1 MQAENLAK
9 QQTDQLAKQHANN
22 QLEEKTNFLT
32 RFFRKKRDFSPENII
47 FTTFNTAFLLF
58 IALMTLYPYL
68 NTLAISF
75 NEGYDSLRG
84 GIYVLPR
91 EFSWKNYEAI
101 FAMGSIQTAFLN
113 SVLRTVLGAA
123 TSVLAAS
130 MLGYALSRREF
141 IFRRLFTLML
151 VLTMYVNAGLIPNYF
166 NIRNLG
172 LTNSFAVYI
181 LPGMVSAFNVII
193 IRTYIQGLPD
203 ALLESARIDGAGDF
217 RIYRSIILPLALPV
231 LATVTLFAAVG
242 AWNSWF
248 DNYIYNARSAHLT
261 TLQYELMKLISST
274 TAMSQSSSAVHGVGV
289 DATTAA
295 GMITPKS
302 IRSAITIVAS
312 LPILLVYPFL
322 QKYFVTGLTIG
333 SVKA

>member
-1 MQAENLAK
+1 MQVNKLAQQPSDKLAK
-9 QQTDQLAKQHANN
+9 PTDVRF
-22 QLEEKTNFLT
+22 EEETNPFV
-32 RFFRKKRDFSPENII
+32 RFFRKKRDFSLENII
-47 FTTFNTAFLLF
+47 FTIFNTGFLLF

-91 EFSWKNYEAI
+91 EFSLMNYEAI
-101 FAMGSIQTAFLN
+101 FAMGSIQTAFFN

-130 MLGYALSRREF
+130 MLGYALSRKEF
-141 IFRRLFTLML
+141 VFRRIFTLML

-172 LTNSFAVYI
+172 LTNSFLVYI

-217 RIYRSIILPLALPV
+217 RIYRSIILPLSLPV

-248 DNYIYNARSAHLT
+248 DNYIYNARSSNLT

-274 TAMSQSSSAVHGVGV
+274 TSMSQSSSAVHGVGV

-312 LPILLVYPFL
+312 LPILVVYPFL

>member
-1 MQAENLAK
+1 MQVNRLSK
-9 QQTDQLAKQHANN
+9 SQN
-22 QLEEKTNFLT
+22 QKPAGQPLDINVEDKPNPFVNF
-32 RFFRKKRDFSPENII
+32 FKKKRDFSLENIL
-47 FTTFNTAFLLF
+47 FTLFNTGFLVF

-75 NEGYDSLRG
+75 NEGFDSLRG
-84 GIYVLPR
+84 GIYILPR
-91 EFSWKNYEAI
+91 EFSLMNYEAI

-130 MLGYALSRREF
+130 MLGYALSRKEF
-141 IFRRLFTLML
+141 VFRRIFTLML

-172 LTNSFAVYI
+172 LTNTFAVYI

-193 IRTYIQGLPD
+193 IRTYIQGLPA

-217 RIYRSIILPLALPV
+217 RIYRSIILPLSLPV

-242 AWNSWF
+242 AWNAWF
-248 DNYIYNARSAHLT
+248 DNYIYNARSANLT

-274 TAMSQSSSAVHGVGV
+274 TSMSQSSSAVHGVGV
-289 DATTAA
+289 DATTAV

-312 LPILLVYPFL
+312 LPILMVYPFL